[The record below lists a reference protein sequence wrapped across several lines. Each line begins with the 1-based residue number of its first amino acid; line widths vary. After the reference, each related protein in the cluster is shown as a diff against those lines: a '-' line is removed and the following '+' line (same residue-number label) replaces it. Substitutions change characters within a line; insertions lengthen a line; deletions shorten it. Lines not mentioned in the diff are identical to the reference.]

1 MLLPVTCICV
11 YSRALDRGALSMA
24 LHLSQLKK
32 NYTGP
37 DGSVVSVID
46 IDHLAIADGEQVA
59 LIGSSGSGKT
69 TLPPMS
75 AGIVAADTGR
85 IEFQLDGEGAIDI
98 AKLTEADR
106 DVFRGSHIGYIFQ

>member
-69 TLPPMS
+69 TLLHMI
-75 AGIVAADTGR
+75 AGIVAADTGQ
-85 IEFQLDGEGAIDI
+85 IEFHVGGGEGGRIDI
-98 AKLTEADR
+98 ARLNEA
-106 DVFRGSHIGYIFQ
+106 